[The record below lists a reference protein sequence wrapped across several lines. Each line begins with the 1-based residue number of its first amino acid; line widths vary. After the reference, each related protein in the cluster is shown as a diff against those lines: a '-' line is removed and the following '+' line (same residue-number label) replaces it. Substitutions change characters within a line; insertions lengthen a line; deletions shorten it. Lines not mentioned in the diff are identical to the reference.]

1 MTIRVL
7 IADDQ
12 QLVRAG
18 FRLILE
24 RQPGIEIAGEASD
37 GAEAV
42 TAAERLRPDVVLM
55 DIRMPGIDGIQATRR
70 ILSSA
75 TGYDIKILVL
85 TTFDLDEYVYEALRS
100 GASGFLLKDTPP
112 EQLAAAVRSVASG
125 DTLLSPIITRRL
137 IEAFTTA
144 RAPGRADAVLS
155 RLSPREA
162 AVFQLLARG
171 LSNREIASE
180 LVVAETTVK
189 THVAR
194 ILDKLHLRDRVQA
207 VVLAYE
213 AGIVSPGR
221 ARAAGKWE
229 S

>member
-1 MTIRVL
+1 MTVHVL

-37 GAEAV
+37 GAGAIA
-42 TAAERLRPDVVLM
+42 AAERLHPDVVLM

-70 ILSSA
+70 ILSR
-75 TGYDIKILVL
+75 TTRHDVKILIL
-85 TTFDLDEYVYEALRS
+85 TTFDLDEYVYDALKA

-112 EQLAAAVRSVASG
+112 EQLTTAVRSVASG
-125 DTLLSPIITRRL
+125 DTLLSPSITRRL
-137 IEAFTTA
+137 IATFTTA
-144 RAPGRADAVLS
+144 RAPGEADAVLS

-162 AVFQLLARG
+162 AVFHLLARG
-171 LSNREIASE
+171 LSNSEIAGE
-180 LVVAETTVK
+180 LIVAETTVK

-194 ILDKLHLRDRVQA
+194 ILEKLHLRDRVQA

-213 AGIVSPGR
+213 SGIVSPGHTHV
-221 ARAAGKWE
+221 GKPDD
-229 S
+229 